1 MEKVSITE
9 NLKIFDKYWQSKIVG
24 EFNNQNV
31 KLVKLKGEFEWH
43 HHKSQ
48 DELLLVLNGVLTV
61 KLQENEVRLGDGEFF
76 IVHRGIDHKL
86 MADEEAQLFVVEPKS
101 TLNTEILQK

>member
-31 KLVKLKGEFEWH
+31 KLVKLRGEFEWH

-48 DELLLVLNGVLTV
+48 DELLLVLKGVLTV
-61 KLQENEVRLGDGEFF
+61 KFQDHDVELGDGDFF
-76 IVHRGIDHKL
+76 IVQRGTDHKL
-86 MADEEAQLFVVEPKS
+86 MAAEEAHLFVVEPKS